1 MKRLGLLLVLGTAI
15 LQLASAQQTFT
26 YIDLVKRLTD
36 LEHLATLPTPG
47 ETATP
52 SNPFDQ
58 LTGDWKGGGT
68 VITKNG
74 EPKKVNCQATYKA
87 AGSNIS
93 QTLSCTGDDYEINT
107 NLKLTYKGG
116 KIKGSWNESVYDAS
130 GGVTGTAKDD
140 IIHAVIT
147 GDKFRGRMSIK
158 LSDAGH
164 TINIVQFND
173 KSGTFQLATSLS
185 LHR

>member
-1 MKRLGLLLVLGTAI
+1 MT
-15 LQLASAQQTFT
+15 T
-26 YIDLVKRLTD
+26 
-36 LEHLATLPTPG
+36 
-47 ETATP
+47 
-52 SNPFDQ
+52 
-58 LTGDWKGGGT
+58 
-68 VITKNG
+68 
-74 EPKKVNCQATYKA
+74 
-87 AGSNIS
+87 
-93 QTLSCTGDDYEINT
+93 
-107 NLKLTYKGG
+107 

-130 GGVTGTAKDD
+130 GGVTGTTEDD
-140 IIHAVIT
+140 LVHAVIS

>member
-1 MKRLGLLLVLGTAI
+1 MGYRLFLTLAGLLLAAS
-15 LQLASAQQTFT
+15 LA
-26 YIDLVKRLTD
+26 
-36 LEHLATLPTPG
+36 TPG

-52 SNPFDQ
+52 PNPFDQ

-68 VITKNG
+68 FILKDG
-74 EPKKVNCQATYKA
+74 QPKKVNCQATYKSV
-87 AGSNIS
+87 GSNIT
-93 QTLSCTGDDYEINT
+93 QTLRCTGDDYEINT
-107 NLKLTYKGG
+107 SLKLTYKGG

-158 LSDAGH
+158 LTNAGH
-164 TINIVQFND
+164 TINIVQLNE
-173 KSGTFQLATSLS
+173 KSGTYRLATSLS
-185 LHR
+185 LRR